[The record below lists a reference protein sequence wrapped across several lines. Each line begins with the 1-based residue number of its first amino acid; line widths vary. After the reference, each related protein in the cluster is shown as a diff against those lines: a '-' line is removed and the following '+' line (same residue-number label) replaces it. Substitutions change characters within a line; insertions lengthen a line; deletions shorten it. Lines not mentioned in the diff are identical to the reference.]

1 MLLRRLQQLITTL
14 LTQLRQLLARL
25 LLTAQSLTIAPLA
38 IPAPAPQVPALL
50 APAAPAAPTVP
61 TAVLILVVGH
71 HTPAVAVA
79 TQLQAVALLQLM
91 HVSAIHTFGVEL
103 LLLPALTVV
112 AWSITASSATVQV
125 PQEPLAVLFALL
137 VTGMIP

>member
-1 MLLRRLQQLITTL
+1 M
-14 LTQLRQLLARL
+14 
-25 LLTAQSLTIAPLA
+25 
-38 IPAPAPQVPALL
+38 
-50 APAAPAAPTVP
+50 
-61 TAVLILVVGH
+61 
-71 HTPAVAVA
+71 A

-91 HVSAIHTFGVEL
+91 LALAIHTFGAEL
-103 LLLPALTVV
+103 LLLLALTVV

>member
-1 MLLRRLQQLITTL
+1 M
-14 LTQLRQLLARL
+14 
-25 LLTAQSLTIAPLA
+25 
-38 IPAPAPQVPALL
+38 
-50 APAAPAAPTVP
+50 
-61 TAVLILVVGH
+61 
-71 HTPAVAVA
+71 A

-91 HVSAIHTFGVEL
+91 HVSVIHTFGVEL

>member
-25 LLTAQSLTIAPLA
+25 LLTAQSLTIAPLT
-38 IPAPAPQVPALL
+38 IPALALQVPAPQALAAL
-50 APAAPAAPTVP
+50 AALAAPV
-61 TAVLILVVGH
+61 AVLTLAADH

-91 HVSAIHTFGVEL
+91 HVSVIHTFGVEL